1 MSGYDRLHG
10 YVFFSCSSGVFA
22 DDADADARKR
32 LADKVEQ
39 LRLAGLENTVNQYEM
54 ELVVK

>member
-32 LADKVEQ
+32 LADKVGRQYSNAAANAQ
-39 LRLAGLENTVNQYEM
+39 LIEREVAKY
-54 ELVVK
+54 